1 MRLSSRTRAGRRSR
15 WPITCSRAFW
25 LDSEQLGVANT
36 YQPVPNV
43 LRVASGL
50 LATTR
55 KGGLGGRLALFARLR
70 VGFGV
75 GTLALAL
82 FLIGTATALAAL
94 PRTYQV
100 RAVPSPQP
108 TAAARFGV
116 ALVNAG
122 DENGDGKDDILV
134 GTDEH
139 GGAFA
144 GTVFVISGTDGSTIR
159 TLQAPDPGGTG
170 NGAAW
175 GGFVGK
181 VGTNE
186 SVPANYTD
194 LGSCPGFTGTASDT
208 CDAGHGNAS
217 NLVGPADGIPD
228 LLVTALGVDVPF
240 NTTPVGTCPTS
251 IPAADNKTG
260 TLVDAGRAYVVD
272 GATGAILKRLDMP
285 PCDLAEQAFI
295 TSSAQKPAF
304 GRTILAPAGMAPCA
318 GNMGVGTCPAM
329 PNAVRIG
336 DMNGG
341 GKPDIVVDASDYY
354 ETGAS
359 SNLQSDCHTA
369 NALNPTNQCL
379 QSGRSY
385 WYN

>member
-36 YQPVPNV
+36 YQSVPSA

-55 KGGLGGRLALFARLR
+55 KGGLGGRLAVFARLR
-70 VGFGV
+70 FGFGV
-75 GTLALAL
+75 ATLALAL

-100 RAVPSPQP
+100 QTVPSPQP

-122 DENGDGKDDILV
+122 DENGDGKDDIVV

-144 GTVFVISGTDGSTIR
+144 GTVYVISGADGSTIR
-159 TLQAPDPGGTG
+159 TLQPPDPQAASTG
-170 NGAAW
+170 NNGVAW

-181 VGTNE
+181 IGTNE
-186 SVPANYTD
+186 SIPANYTD
-194 LGSCPGFTGTASDT
+194 IGSCPAGQPSQT
-208 CDAGHGNAS
+208 CAS
-217 NLVGPADGIPD
+217 NANTVGPADGVPD
-228 LLVTALGVDVPF
+228 LLVTALGVDVSY
-240 NTTPVGTCPTS
+240 NTNGLTCER
-251 IPAADNKTG
+251 PAADNQVG

-272 GATGAILKRLDMP
+272 GATGAVLKRLEMP
-285 PCDLAEQAFI
+285 PCDLADQAVV
-295 TSSAQKPAF
+295 TTPATKPAF
-304 GRTILAPAGMAPCA
+304 GRTILSPAGMQPCA
-318 GNMGVGTCPAM
+318 GNMGIGTCPAL

-341 GKPDIVVDASDYY
+341 GKPDIVVDASDFY
-354 ETGAS
+354 ETGATA
-359 SNLQSDCHTA
+359 NPQSDCHTA
-369 NALNPTNQCL
+369 NGVNSANNQCL
-379 QSGRSY
+379 QAGRSY
-385 WYN
+385 W

>member
-15 WPITCSRAFW
+15 WPVTCWRTFS
-25 LDSEQLGVANT
+25 LDSVQLGVANT
-36 YQPVPNV
+36 YQSVPSA

-70 VGFGV
+70 VGFSV

-100 RAVPSPQP
+100 QAVPSPQP

-122 DENGDGKDDILV
+122 DENGDGKDDIVV

-144 GTVFVISGTDGSTIR
+144 GTVYLISGADGSMIR
-159 TLQAPDPGGTG
+159 TLPPADPGGAG

-181 VGTNE
+181 IGTNE
-186 SVPANYTD
+186 SIPANYTD
-194 LGSCPGFTGTASDT
+194 IGSCPGFTGAASDT

-228 LLVTALGVDVPF
+228 
-240 NTTPVGTCPTS
+240 
-251 IPAADNKTG
+251 
-260 TLVDAGRAYVVD
+260 
-272 GATGAILKRLDMP
+272 
-285 PCDLAEQAFI
+285 
-295 TSSAQKPAF
+295 
-304 GRTILAPAGMAPCA
+304 
-318 GNMGVGTCPAM
+318 
-329 PNAVRIG
+329 
-336 DMNGG
+336 
-341 GKPDIVVDASDYY
+341 
-354 ETGAS
+354 
-359 SNLQSDCHTA
+359 
-369 NALNPTNQCL
+369 
-379 QSGRSY
+379 
-385 WYN
+385 